1 MEQIEHS
8 ESDQEIVRSMLH
20 VAKKKL
26 NLNVVVEGIEST
38 QQEQFIL
45 EQGCDVGQ
53 GFYMANLCPVK
64 CLPSSS
70 KATLWR
76 NRRYLLLCGCRA

>member
-20 VAKKKL
+20 VAKKL

-53 GFYMANLCPVK
+53 GFLYGKPMPSEVFT
-64 CLPSSS
+64 SSS